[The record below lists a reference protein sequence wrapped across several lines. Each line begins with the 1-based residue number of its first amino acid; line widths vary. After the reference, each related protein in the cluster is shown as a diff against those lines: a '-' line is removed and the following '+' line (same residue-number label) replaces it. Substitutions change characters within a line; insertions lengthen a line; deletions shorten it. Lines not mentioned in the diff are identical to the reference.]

1 MAIFI
6 PDLFGSYVD
15 GREKAIDSNWKDMQ
29 NYNSVLTGQLSN
41 AKTMA
46 TFDSDVA
53 EKAGQADSAVAK
65 GAEDLSSA
73 KNSTYLNELMNMI
86 LHSGDLG
93 KALALAN
100 YQGLYTN
107 AWASPQ
113 LTRNSVSQSNDTTRR
128 SSIYTG
134 KYGDFLNA
142 GLEGQQLGNEETK
155 LKIGIYKEH
164 PEYLGGYGWGG
175 YGKPGDMTWTLS
187 DETNS
192 YSPGGSSSLMDA
204 YGNATDMWGHKY
216 HVNTDSEQGNA
227 NVNKDEN
234 SGQGN

>member
-29 NYNSVLTGQLSN
+29 NYNGVLGGQLSN

-113 LTRNSVSQSNDTTRR
+113 LTRNSVSQSNDATQR
-128 SSIYTG
+128 SSMYTG

-142 GLEGQQLGNEETK
+142 GLEGQQLGNEAAK
-155 LKIGIYKEH
+155 LQIGIYKEH

-175 YGKPGDMTWTLS
+175 YGGKPGDTTRTTSANW
-187 DETNS
+187 DS
-192 YSPGGSSSLMDA
+192 YMD
-204 YGNATDMWGHKY
+204 
-216 HVNTDSEQGNA
+216 
-227 NVNKDEN
+227 
-234 SGQGN
+234 SGQGADTEDNDQGNGINLKNSKAGQDFLNGGF

>member
-15 GREKAIDSNWKDMQ
+15 GREKAIDSNWKDFT
-29 NYNSVLTGQLSN
+29 NYNESLKGQLQN

-73 KNSTYLNELMNMI
+73 KNSTYLNELMNRI

-113 LTRNSVSQSNDTTRR
+113 LTRNSVSQSNDATQR
-128 SSIYTG
+128 SSMYTG

-142 GLEGQQLGNEETK
+142 GLEGQQLGNESAK
-155 LKIGIYKEH
+155 LQIGIYREH

-175 YGKPGDMTWTLS
+175 YGGKPGDTTWTTS
-187 DETNS
+187 TNWDS
-192 YSPGGSSSLMDA
+192 YMD
-204 YGNATDMWGHKY
+204 
-216 HVNTDSEQGNA
+216 
-227 NVNKDEN
+227 
-234 SGQGN
+234 SGQGADTEDNDQGNGINLKNSKSGQDFLNGGF

>member
-29 NYNSVLTGQLSN
+29 NYNSVLGGQLGN

-73 KNSTYLNELMNMI
+73 KNSTYLNELMNRI

-113 LTRNSVSQSNDTTRR
+113 LTRNSVSQSNDATQR
-128 SSIYTG
+128 SSMYTG

-142 GLEGQQLGNEETK
+142 GLEGQRLGNESAK
-155 LKIGIYKEH
+155 LQIGIYKEH

-175 YGKPGDMTWTLS
+175 YGGKPGDTTWTTS
-187 DETNS
+187 TNWDS
-192 YSPGGSSSLMDA
+192 YMD
-204 YGNATDMWGHKY
+204 
-216 HVNTDSEQGNA
+216 
-227 NVNKDEN
+227 
-234 SGQGN
+234 SGQGADTEDNDQGNGINLKNSKSGQNFLNGGF

>member
-29 NYNSVLTGQLSN
+29 NYNGVLAGQLSN

-73 KNSTYLNELMNMI
+73 KNSTYLNELMNRI

-113 LTRNSVSQSNDTTRR
+113 LTRNSVSQSNDATQR
-128 SSIYTG
+128 SSMYTG

-142 GLEGQQLGNEETK
+142 GLEGQQLGNESAK
-155 LKIGIYKEH
+155 LQIGIYKEH

-175 YGKPGDMTWTLS
+175 YGGKPGDTTWTTS
-187 DETNS
+187 TNWDS
-192 YSPGGSSSLMDA
+192 YMD
-204 YGNATDMWGHKY
+204 
-216 HVNTDSEQGNA
+216 
-227 NVNKDEN
+227 
-234 SGQGN
+234 SGQGADTEDNDQGNGINLKNSKSGQDFLNGGF

>member
-29 NYNSVLTGQLSN
+29 NYNGVLGGQLQN

-73 KNSTYLNELMNMI
+73 KNSTYLNELMNRI

-113 LTRNSVSQSNDTTRR
+113 LTQNAVSQSNDATQR
-128 SSIYTG
+128 SSMYTG

-142 GLEGQQLGNEETK
+142 GLEGQQLGNESAK
-155 LKIGIYKEH
+155 LQIGIYKEH

-175 YGKPGDMTWTLS
+175 YGGKPGDTTWTTS
-187 DETNS
+187 TNWDS
-192 YSPGGSSSLMDA
+192 YMD
-204 YGNATDMWGHKY
+204 
-216 HVNTDSEQGNA
+216 
-227 NVNKDEN
+227 
-234 SGQGN
+234 SGQGADTEDNDQGNGINLKNSKSGQNFLNGGF

>member
-15 GREKAIDSNWKDMQ
+15 GREKAIYSNWKDMQ
-29 NYNSVLTGQLSN
+29 NYNGVLTGQLSN

-73 KNSTYLNELMNMI
+73 KNSTYLNELMNRI

-113 LTRNSVSQSNDTTRR
+113 LTRNSVSQSNDATQR
-128 SSIYTG
+128 SSMYTG

-142 GLEGQQLGNEETK
+142 GLEGQQLGNESAK
-155 LKIGIYKEH
+155 LQIGIYREH

-175 YGKPGDMTWTLS
+175 YGGKPGDTTWTPS
-187 DETNS
+187 ANWDS
-192 YSPGGSSSLMDA
+192 YMD
-204 YGNATDMWGHKY
+204 
-216 HVNTDSEQGNA
+216 
-227 NVNKDEN
+227 
-234 SGQGN
+234 SGQGADTEDNDQGNGINLKNSKSGQDFLNGGF

>member
-15 GREKAIDSNWKDMQ
+15 GREKAIDSNWKDFT
-29 NYNSVLTGQLSN
+29 NYNESLKGQLSN

-128 SSIYTG
+128 SSMYTG

-142 GLEGQQLGNEETK
+142 GLEGRQLGNEAAK
-155 LKIGIYKEH
+155 LQIDIYKEH

-175 YGKPGDMTWTLS
+175 YGGKPGDTTWAAS
-187 DETNS
+187 ANWDS
-192 YSPGGSSSLMDA
+192 YMD
-204 YGNATDMWGHKY
+204 
-216 HVNTDSEQGNA
+216 
-227 NVNKDEN
+227 
-234 SGQGN
+234 SGQGADTEDNDQDNGINLKNSKSGQDFLNGGF

>member
-29 NYNSVLTGQLSN
+29 NYNGVLAGQLSN

-73 KNSTYLNELMNMI
+73 KNSTYLNELMNRI

-113 LTRNSVSQSNDTTRR
+113 LTRNSVSQSNDATQR
-128 SSIYTG
+128 SSMYTG

-142 GLEGQQLGNEETK
+142 GLEGAQLGNESAK
-155 LKIGIYKEH
+155 LQIGIYKEH

-175 YGKPGDMTWTLS
+175 YGGKPGDTTWTTS
-187 DETNS
+187 TNWDS
-192 YSPGGSSSLMDA
+192 YMD
-204 YGNATDMWGHKY
+204 
-216 HVNTDSEQGNA
+216 
-227 NVNKDEN
+227 
-234 SGQGN
+234 SGQGADTEDNDQGNGINLKNSKSGQNFLNGGF

>member
-15 GREKAIDSNWKDMQ
+15 GREKAIDSNWKDFT
-29 NYNSVLTGQLSN
+29 NYNESLKGQLSN

-73 KNSTYLNELMNMI
+73 KNSTYLNELMNHI

-100 YQGLYTN
+100 YQGLYAN
-107 AWASPQ
+107 AAASPR
-113 LTRNSVSQSNDTTRR
+113 LTQNELSQSDDATRR
-128 SSIYTG
+128 SNMYTG
-134 KYGDFLNA
+134 KYGDILNA
-142 GLEGQQLGNEETK
+142 ELEGQQTGNEMRK
-155 LKIGIYKEH
+155 LQYSIYKEH
-164 PEYLGGYGWGG
+164 PEYLGGYGWYGG
-175 YGKPGDMTWTLS
+175 AGNPGDTTWTAS
-187 DETNS
+187 TEWTS
-192 YSPGGSSSLMDA
+192 Y
-204 YGNATDMWGHKY
+204 TDPDG
-216 HVNTDSEQGNA
+216 QGNA
-227 NVNKDEN
+227 AG
-234 SGQGN
+234 SGGQGNAASVSDMWKNRKGLGL

>member
-29 NYNSVLTGQLSN
+29 NYNGVLGGQLAN

-113 LTRNSVSQSNDTTRR
+113 LTRNSVSQSNDTTQR
-128 SSIYTG
+128 SSMYTG

-142 GLEGQQLGNEETK
+142 GLEGQQLGNEEAK
-155 LKIGIYKEH
+155 LRIGIYKEH

-175 YGKPGDMTWTLS
+175 YGGKPGDTTWTTS
-187 DETNS
+187 TNWDS
-192 YSPGGSSSLMDA
+192 YMD
-204 YGNATDMWGHKY
+204 
-216 HVNTDSEQGNA
+216 
-227 NVNKDEN
+227 
-234 SGQGN
+234 SGQGADTEDSDQGNGINLKNSKSGQDFLNGGF

>member
-29 NYNSVLTGQLSN
+29 NYNGVLTGQLSN

-100 YQGLYTN
+100 YQGLYAN
-107 AWASPQ
+107 AAASPR
-113 LTRNSVSQSNDTTRR
+113 LTQNAVSQSNDATQR
-128 SSIYTG
+128 SSMYTG

-142 GLEGQQLGNEETK
+142 GLEGQQLGNESTK
-155 LKIGIYKEH
+155 LQIGIYKEH

-175 YGKPGDMTWTLS
+175 YGKPGDTTWTTS
-187 DETNS
+187 TNWDS
-192 YSPGGSSSLMDA
+192 YMD
-204 YGNATDMWGHKY
+204 
-216 HVNTDSEQGNA
+216 
-227 NVNKDEN
+227 
-234 SGQGN
+234 SGQGADTEDNDQGNGINLKNSKSGQNFLNGGF

>member
-29 NYNSVLTGQLSN
+29 NYNGVLGGQLGN

-113 LTRNSVSQSNDTTRR
+113 LTRNSVSQSNDTTQR
-128 SSIYTG
+128 SSMYTG

-142 GLEGQQLGNEETK
+142 GLEGRQLGNEAAK
-155 LKIGIYKEH
+155 LQIGIYKEH

-175 YGKPGDMTWTLS
+175 YGGKPGDTTWATS
-187 DETNS
+187 ANWDS
-192 YSPGGSSSLMDA
+192 YMD
-204 YGNATDMWGHKY
+204 
-216 HVNTDSEQGNA
+216 
-227 NVNKDEN
+227 
-234 SGQGN
+234 SGQGADTEDNDQGNGINLKNSKSGQDFLNGGF

>member
-15 GREKAIDSNWKDMQ
+15 GREKAIDSNWKDFT
-29 NYNSVLTGQLSN
+29 NYNESLKGQLSN

-73 KNSTYLNELMNMI
+73 KNSTYRNELMNHI

-100 YQGLYTN
+100 YQGLYAN
-107 AWASPQ
+107 AAASPR
-113 LTRNSVSQSNDTTRR
+113 LTQNELSQSDDTTRR
-128 SSIYTG
+128 SNMYTG
-134 KYGDFLNA
+134 KYGDILNA
-142 GLEGQQLGNEETK
+142 ELEGQQTGNEMRK
-155 LKIGIYKEH
+155 LQYSIYKEH
-164 PEYLGGYGWGG
+164 PEYLGGYGWYGG
-175 YGKPGDMTWTLS
+175 AGNPGDTTWTTS
-187 DETNS
+187 TEWTS
-192 YSPGGSSSLMDA
+192 Y
-204 YGNATDMWGHKY
+204 TDPDG
-216 HVNTDSEQGNA
+216 QGNA
-227 NVNKDEN
+227 AG
-234 SGQGN
+234 SGGQGNAASVSGMWKNRKGLGL

>member
-15 GREKAIDSNWKDMQ
+15 GREKAIDSNWKDFT
-29 NYNSVLTGQLSN
+29 NYNESLKGQLSN

-100 YQGLYTN
+100 YQGLYAN
-107 AWASPQ
+107 AAASPQ
-113 LTRNSVSQSNDTTRR
+113 LTQNAVSQSNDATQR
-128 SSIYTG
+128 SRTYTG
-134 KYGDFLNA
+134 VYPQFLQT
-142 GLEGQQLGNEETK
+142 GLEGQQLGNEAAK
-155 LKIGIYKEH
+155 LQIGIYKEH
-164 PEYLGGYGWGG
+164 PEYLGGYGWYGG
-175 YGKPGDMTWTLS
+175 AGKPGDTTWTTS
-187 DETNS
+187 TEWTS
-192 YSPGGSSSLMDA
+192 YTDPDGQGNAAGSGDQ
-204 YGNATDMWGHKY
+204 GNATSVSDMWKNRKGL
-216 HVNTDSEQGNA
+216 GL
-227 NVNKDEN
+227 
-234 SGQGN
+234 

>member
-29 NYNSVLTGQLSN
+29 NYNGVLGGQLSN

-113 LTRNSVSQSNDTTRR
+113 LTRNSVSQSNDATQR
-128 SSIYTG
+128 SSMYTG

-142 GLEGQQLGNEETK
+142 GLEGQQLGNESAK
-155 LKIGIYKEH
+155 LQIGIYREH

-175 YGKPGDMTWTLS
+175 YGGKPGDTTWTTS
-187 DETNS
+187 TEWTS
-192 YSPGGSSSLMDA
+192 YTDPDGQGNAAGSGDQGNAAGSGDQ
-204 YGNATDMWGHKY
+204 GNATSLSDMWKNRKGL
-216 HVNTDSEQGNA
+216 GL
-227 NVNKDEN
+227 
-234 SGQGN
+234 

>member
-29 NYNSVLTGQLSN
+29 NYNGVLTGQLSN

-100 YQGLYTN
+100 YQGLYAN
-107 AWASPQ
+107 AAASPQ
-113 LTRNSVSQSNDTTRR
+113 LTQNAVSQSNDATQR
-128 SSIYTG
+128 SSMYTG

-142 GLEGQQLGNEETK
+142 GLEGQQLGNESAK
-155 LKIGIYKEH
+155 LQIGIYREH

-175 YGKPGDMTWTLS
+175 YGGKPGDTTWTTS
-187 DETNS
+187 TNWDS
-192 YSPGGSSSLMDA
+192 YMD
-204 YGNATDMWGHKY
+204 
-216 HVNTDSEQGNA
+216 
-227 NVNKDEN
+227 
-234 SGQGN
+234 SGQGADTEDNDQGNGINLKNSKSGQNFLNGGF

>member
-29 NYNSVLTGQLSN
+29 NYNGVLGGQLGN

-113 LTRNSVSQSNDTTRR
+113 LTRNSVSQSNDTTQR
-128 SSIYTG
+128 SSMYTG

-142 GLEGQQLGNEETK
+142 GLEGQQLDNESAK
-155 LKIGIYKEH
+155 LQIGIYKEH

-175 YGKPGDMTWTLS
+175 YGSKPGDTTWTTS
-187 DETNS
+187 ANWDS
-192 YSPGGSSSLMDA
+192 YMD
-204 YGNATDMWGHKY
+204 
-216 HVNTDSEQGNA
+216 
-227 NVNKDEN
+227 
-234 SGQGN
+234 SGQGADTEDNDQDNGINLKNSKSGQDFLNGGF

>member
-29 NYNSVLTGQLSN
+29 NYNGVLTGQLSN

-113 LTRNSVSQSNDTTRR
+113 LTRNSVSQSNDATQR
-128 SSIYTG
+128 SSMYTG

-142 GLEGQQLGNEETK
+142 GLEGQQLGNEAAK
-155 LKIGIYKEH
+155 LQIGIYREH

-175 YGKPGDMTWTLS
+175 YGGKPGDTTWTTS
-187 DETNS
+187 TNWDS
-192 YSPGGSSSLMDA
+192 YMD
-204 YGNATDMWGHKY
+204 
-216 HVNTDSEQGNA
+216 
-227 NVNKDEN
+227 
-234 SGQGN
+234 SGQGADTEDNDQGNGINLKNSKSGQNFLNGGF

>member
-15 GREKAIDSNWKDMQ
+15 GREKAIDSNWKDFT
-29 NYNSVLTGQLSN
+29 NYNESLKGQLQN

-73 KNSTYLNELMNMI
+73 KNSTYLNELMNRI

-113 LTRNSVSQSNDTTRR
+113 LTRNSVSQSNDATQR
-128 SSIYTG
+128 SSMYTG

-142 GLEGQQLGNEETK
+142 GLEGQQLGNESAK
-155 LKIGIYKEH
+155 LQIGIYKEH

-175 YGKPGDMTWTLS
+175 YGGKPGDTTWTTS
-187 DETNS
+187 TNWDS
-192 YSPGGSSSLMDA
+192 YMD
-204 YGNATDMWGHKY
+204 
-216 HVNTDSEQGNA
+216 
-227 NVNKDEN
+227 
-234 SGQGN
+234 SGQGADTEDNDQGNGINLKNSKSGQNFLNGGF

>member
-29 NYNSVLTGQLSN
+29 NYNGVLTGQLSN

-73 KNSTYLNELMNMI
+73 KNSTYLNELMNRI

-100 YQGLYTN
+100 YQGLYAN
-107 AWASPQ
+107 AAASPQ
-113 LTRNSVSQSNDTTRR
+113 LTQNAVSQSNDATQR
-128 SSIYTG
+128 SSMYTG

-142 GLEGQQLGNEETK
+142 GLEGQQLGNESAK
-155 LKIGIYKEH
+155 LQIGIYREH

-175 YGKPGDMTWTLS
+175 YGGKPGDTTWTTS
-187 DETNS
+187 TNWDS
-192 YSPGGSSSLMDA
+192 YMD
-204 YGNATDMWGHKY
+204 
-216 HVNTDSEQGNA
+216 
-227 NVNKDEN
+227 
-234 SGQGN
+234 SGQGADTEDNDQGNGINLKNSKSGQNFLNGGF

>member
-15 GREKAIDSNWKDMQ
+15 GREKAIDSNWKDFT
-29 NYNSVLTGQLSN
+29 NYNESLKGQLSN

-73 KNSTYLNELMNMI
+73 KNSTYLNELMNRI

-113 LTRNSVSQSNDTTRR
+113 LTRNSVSQSNDATRR
-128 SSIYTG
+128 SSMYTG
-134 KYGDFLNA
+134 KYGDILNA
-142 GLEGQQLGNEETK
+142 ELEGQQTGNEMRK
-155 LKIGIYKEH
+155 LQYSIYKEH
-164 PEYLGGYGWGG
+164 PEYLGGYGWYGG
-175 YGKPGDMTWTLS
+175 AGTPGDTTWTTS
-187 DETNS
+187 TEWTS
-192 YSPGGSSSLMDA
+192 Y
-204 YGNATDMWGHKY
+204 TDPDG
-216 HVNTDSEQGNA
+216 QGNA
-227 NVNKDEN
+227 AGS
-234 SGQGN
+234 SGQGNAAGSGGQGSATSVSDMWKNRKGLGL

>member
-29 NYNSVLTGQLSN
+29 NYNGVLGGQLSN

-113 LTRNSVSQSNDTTRR
+113 LTRNSVSQSNDATQR
-128 SSIYTG
+128 SSMYTG

-142 GLEGQQLGNEETK
+142 GLEGQQLGNEAAK
-155 LKIGIYKEH
+155 LQIGIYKEH

-175 YGKPGDMTWTLS
+175 YGGKPGYTTWTTS
-187 DETNS
+187 ANWDS
-192 YSPGGSSSLMDA
+192 YMD
-204 YGNATDMWGHKY
+204 
-216 HVNTDSEQGNA
+216 
-227 NVNKDEN
+227 
-234 SGQGN
+234 SGQGADTEDNDQGNGINLKNSKAGQDFLNGGF